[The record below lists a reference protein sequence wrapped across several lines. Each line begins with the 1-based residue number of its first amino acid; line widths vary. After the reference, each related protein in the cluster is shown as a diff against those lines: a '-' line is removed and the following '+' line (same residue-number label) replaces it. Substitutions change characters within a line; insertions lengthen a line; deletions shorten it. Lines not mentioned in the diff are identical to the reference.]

1 MFGAVK
7 CTKNADVDKY
17 KYFVYGIGFDGK
29 GVFSHRIGGFSNN
42 SIIFG
47 VDVSPSVHID
57 NKKRQFYSWERS
69 NTRIRGGFINSR
81 ENALILVQLKRA
93 CLSLHYN
100 GANRYLLENSVEIT
114 KFKAKNSEII
124 RNVLCLGIVLKNFS
138 TDNMKKKTR
147 LYGTVYDFSVDYGAI
162 SVDNILNIHKYSIK
176 KRIIV

>member
-1 MFGAVK
+1 M
-7 CTKNADVDKY
+7 
-17 KYFVYGIGFDGK
+17 
-29 GVFSHRIGGFSNN
+29 
-42 SIIFG
+42 
-47 VDVSPSVHID
+47 
-57 NKKRQFYSWERS
+57 
-69 NTRIRGGFINSR
+69 
-81 ENALILVQLKRA
+81 
-93 CLSLHYN
+93 SLHYN